1 MSAGAEG
8 YYENRFEELYVSA
21 REARSRAQ
29 GTVRRAERVLQKTQ
43 VAKQEYQQ
51 AYARA
56 ERLHEVWLSA
66 RKDRMRYSAYARM
79 QARLASMPV
88 IEQAKG
94 ILMAR
99 CGWNESEA
107 FDVLRRA
114 SQRSNMRVRD
124 LAAKIV
130 DSAAQGAAQPD
141 LPGAQ
146 PAAESAALPEVVA
159 AISIQRLSLADA
171 GSNRRLAVLAEALTA
186 AGEAPLASPKAQVG

>member
-94 ILMAR
+94 IIMAQSH
-99 CGWNESEA
+99 CGAAEA
-107 FDVLRRA
+107 FTMLRQA
-114 SQRSNMRVRD
+114 SQRSNVPVRE
-124 LAAKIV
+124 LAAQIV
-130 DSAAQGAAQPD
+130 ANTVRTGT
-141 LPGAQ
+141 
-146 PAAESAALPEVVA
+146 PAAVPDTHSPA
-159 AISIQRLSLADA
+159 SRRSGTRL
-171 GSNRRLAVLAEALTA
+171 R
-186 AGEAPLASPKAQVG
+186 PAS